1 MTVSATATPKAASD
15 TVYGKQVSELQSGVV
30 VNSDA
35 ILGTL
40 HHVTGYTGFNGSEV
54 DEQSGNYLAL
64 DFDWEPTA
72 GSTMTVELVGGE
84 KGPVT
89 LTDPDDKFCVFR
101 ITNETTQSIKVKVV
115 DSGSQTYEHTYSLEY
130 LTLEPGAE
138 E

>member
-15 TVYGKQVSELQSGVV
+15 TVYGKKVSELQSGVV

-40 HHVTGYTGFNGSEV
+40 HHVTGYTGFNSSEV

-72 GSTMTVELVGGE
+72 GSTMTVELLGGE

-101 ITNETTQSIKVKVV
+101 IANETTQSIKVKVV
-115 DSGSQTYEHTYSLEY
+115 GPESQTYEHTYSLEY

>member
-15 TVYGKQVSELQSGVV
+15 TVYGKQVSELQSNVV

-40 HHVTGYTGFNGSEV
+40 HYVTGYTGFNGSEV

-101 ITNETTQSIKVKVV
+101 ITDETSQSIKVKVTDL
-115 DSGSQTYEHTYSLEY
+115 DSGSYEHTYSLEY
-130 LTLEPGAE
+130 LTLEPAPE

>member
-64 DFDWEPTA
+64 DFDWEPTS

-89 LTDPDDKFCVFR
+89 LTDPDDKFCVFC

-115 DSGSQTYEHTYSLEY
+115 GPESQTYEHTYSLEY